1 MRALKHTPIALAALL
16 ALGAGSAFAQPAAT
30 QLPVQRPGGAVINAS
45 VGTPANNTLTV
56 TQTAS
61 GSNRGLVEWS
71 SFSIGSQ
78 ARVNIVQPNAQSV
91 LVNRVVG
98 NGSSGPSA
106 SEIYGRL
113 SANGRVFLINPSGVV
128 FGGAA
133 QVNVG
138 SLVATSLDLAPSMTA
153 NNYQRLMSGADVAL
167 SGGGGAV
174 QVLAAADPQR
184 PQIQVTEGGSIVL
197 LGRDQVV
204 QSGSIAAPGGHIH
217 LSTGSTA
224 TLRPVGTS
232 GFIEM
237 LALQPGA
244 GRVELGGQSLT
255 VASGSAGG
263 QVSIQG
269 DDIRLRDGSQ
279 VLADGST
286 GGGRIDVGSDDT
298 RSIVVEQGATVSAD
312 ATDAGNGGS
321 ITLRAMYNNH
331 SAGPVARV
339 DYGVTEVYGKLRARG
354 GLQGGDGGQ
363 VETSGTAVN
372 TRLAAADGTLLRRG
386 VVDASARTSGGN
398 AGTWTLDPFNVT
410 ISNATASGVDGNFA
424 PTGPSANVN
433 AADLSAALNAGTS
446 VTITTG
452 VTNVG
457 TDVGNITLARDTTV
471 SRSAGTGTA
480 TLTLSAHN
488 DITLEAGSTIQASA
502 TSPLNVKLYSNNDDT
517 GSGSVIVSG
526 TVRTGGG
533 SVDIGGG
540 SKPATGYA
548 LSNSQIDG
556 VALSNAVIDTTGA
569 TGRGDVSMRGEAPSG
584 ATTNGVSVIS
594 SSITANNI
602 TIAGLGSQGT
612 AVALGGSVDLP
623 STLDTA
629 GGLISVRGFADG
641 VVSTGAGTTGV
652 ILDQLDINLGSAGS
666 LYVAGRA
673 VNRSGSLF
681 GLAGVRYRD
690 TNIVAAPDNKGTITL
705 AGELAGNQGLG
716 GLAYLNAQGGPLTIN
731 GGVIK
736 GTTVATGANVVLAG
750 SAETGADI
758 DLGLGTGTTI
768 QTTGTVNL
776 RPVGVNAAGDLVEQP
791 ATQIQVGV
799 EPLNNGVFYVNT
811 TWLLTP
817 NASRPGIAASG
828 GVVIGSS
835 AHSGLIT
842 VDGTA
847 FQQHG
852 DVSVTLQNQG
862 AGSAGITLG
871 GGNALQNLGLRTTGN
886 ITQTGALTVTGNLVV
901 EGGAQSTVTLAN
913 AGNAIGTLAFDPPAS
928 FTLQNTGALAIG
940 AAGAGG
946 YTPGTGFTPLS
957 ITNSVGGTT
966 ALIQSDTAININQSV
981 SMTGANARLDI
992 VAPTIALAPGAT
1004 VTAPAGGSAQLWA
1017 TNFTGTA
1024 PGTNL
1029 YGCVF
1034 GDQATCSVSG
1044 IALPTTGNQVLHPNQ
1059 PTLAVAANPATGYLD
1074 LALPALTYTATGLQ
1088 NGDTAAGAL
1097 AGTLG
1102 TTPTGTASTF
1112 AINQGTLTSP
1122 TGYNVAFTPSTL
1134 TLRPGV
1140 TRQMLQSSFQAEMA
1154 SDVYGRN
1161 LDLPYICTAASVLRG
1176 TLADDKQNDPL
1187 ASEWG
1192 KVRNQP
1198 QLSGCLN
1205 VTDGGSCSAF

>member
-1 MRALKHTPIALAALL
+1 MRVLKHTPIALAALL
-16 ALGAGSAFAQPAAT
+16 ALGAGSAFTQPAAT
-30 QLPVQRPGGAVINAS
+30 QLPVQRPGGAIINAT
-45 VGTPANNTLTV
+45 VGAPANNALTV

-91 LVNRVVG
+91 LVNRIVG
-98 NGSSGPSA
+98 SGSSGPSA
-106 SEIYGRL
+106 SEIYGSL
-113 SANGRVFLINPSGVV
+113 SANGRVFLVNPSGVV
-128 FGGAA
+128 FGGSA

-138 SLVATSLDLAPSMTA
+138 SLVATNLDLDPAMTA
-153 NNYQRLMSGADVAL
+153 NNYQRLMSGADVQL
-167 SGGGGAV
+167 SGGGGSGV
-174 QVLAAADPQR
+174 QVLGAIDPQR

-197 LGRDQVV
+197 LSRDQVV
-204 QSGSIAAPGGHIH
+204 QNGSIAAPGGHIA
-217 LSTGSTA
+217 LGTGSTA
-224 TLRPVGTS
+224 TLRPVGNS
-232 GFIEM
+232 GFVE
-237 LALQPGA
+237 LLTLQAGA
-244 GRVELGGQSLT
+244 GSVEFGAHSLT
-255 VASGSAGG
+255 VANGSTGG
-263 QVSIQG
+263 RVNIQG
-269 DDIRLRDGSQ
+269 DDIRLRNGSQ
-279 VLADGST
+279 VSADGIT
-286 GGGRIDVGSDDT
+286 GGGYIDVGNDAT
-298 RSIVVEQGATVSAD
+298 RSIVVEQGATLSAD
-312 ATDAGNGGS
+312 ATGAGNGGS
-321 ITLRAMYNNH
+321 IALRAMYNNH
-331 SAGPVARV
+331 SANPVARV
-339 DYGVTEVYGKLRARG
+339 DYGVTEVYGSLRARG
-354 GLQGGDGGQ
+354 GVNGGNGGSI
-363 VETSGTAVN
+363 ETSGATVN
-372 TRLAAADGTLLRRG
+372 TRLASADGTLTQRG
-386 VVDASARTSGGN
+386 VVDASARTAGGI
-398 AGTWTLDPFNVT
+398 AGTWTLDPYNVT
-410 ISNATASGVDGNFA
+410 ISDATASGVDGNFV
-424 PTGPSANVN
+424 PTGPGANIN
-433 AADLSAALNAGTS
+433 AADLSAALDAGTS
-446 VTITTG
+446 VAITTG
-452 VTNVG
+452 TAQVG
-457 TDVGNITLARDTTV
+457 TEAGDITLARGTTV
-471 SRSAGTGTA
+471 SRTAGTGTA

-488 DITLEAGSTIQASA
+488 NIVLEATSTIQASS
-502 TSPLNVKLYSNNDDT
+502 TSPLNVNLYSNSDDT

-533 SVDIGGG
+533 NVDIGGG
-540 SKPATGYA
+540 AKPATGYA
-548 LSNSQIDG
+548 LSNNQIDG
-556 VALSNAVIDTTGA
+556 VALNAAVIDTTGA

-584 ATTNGVSVIS
+584 SSNGGVSLAS

-602 TIAGLGSQGT
+602 TIVGLGSQGA
-612 AVALGGSVDLP
+612 AVALSGSVDLP

-641 VVSTGAGTTGV
+641 VVSTGGGTTGV
-652 ILDQLDINLGSAGS
+652 IVEQLNVNLGSAGS

-673 VNRSGSLF
+673 VNRSSSTF
-681 GLAGVRYRD
+681 GPAGVRYRD

-705 AGELAGNQGLG
+705 AGELVGNQGLG
-716 GLAYLNAQGGPLTIN
+716 GLAYLNAQSGPLTIN
-731 GGVIK
+731 GGVVN

-750 SAETGADI
+750 SSDASPAV
-758 DLGLGTGTTI
+758 DLGLSAGTTI

-776 RPVGVNAAGDLVEQP
+776 RPVGVSAAGDLVEQP
-791 ATQIQVGV
+791 ATTIQIGV
-799 EPLNNGVFYVNT
+799 EPLNGVFYVNT

-817 NASRPGIAASG
+817 NVSRPGIGATG

-835 AHSGLIT
+835 AHTGSIT
-842 VDGTA
+842 VEDSA

-871 GGNALQNLGLRTTGN
+871 SGNTLQNLGLRTSGN
-886 ITQTGALTVTGNLVV
+886 VAQTGALTVTGNLVV
-901 EGGAQSTVTLAN
+901 EGGAQSTVTLDN

-946 YTPGTGFTPLS
+946 YTPGTGFTPLNIINS
-957 ITNSVGGTT
+957 IGGST
-966 ALIQSDTAININQSV
+966 ALIQSDTAVNINQSV
-981 SMTGANARLDI
+981 SMSGANAKLDI
-992 VAPTIALAPGAT
+992 VAPTITLAPGAT
-1004 VTAPAGGSAQLWA
+1004 VTAPAGGSAKLWA
-1017 TNFTGTA
+1017 TSFTGTA

-1059 PTLAVAANPATGYLD
+1059 PTLAVAANPTTAYQD
-1074 LALPALTYTATGLQ
+1074 LPLPALTYTATGLQ

-1097 AGTLG
+1097 TGTLG
-1102 TTPTGTASTF
+1102 TAPAGSSTF

-1122 TGYNVAFTPSTL
+1122 TGYNVTFTPSTL
-1134 TLRPGV
+1134 TLRPGI

-1161 LDLPYICTAASVLRG
+1161 LDQPYICTAASVIRG
-1176 TLADDKQNDPL
+1176 TLADEKQSDPL

>member
-1 MRALKHTPIALAALL
+1 MRALKHTPIALATLL
-16 ALGAGSAFAQPAAT
+16 ALGAGSAFAQPATT
-30 QLPVQRPGGAVINAS
+30 QLPVQRPGGAVINAT

-98 NGSSGPSA
+98 NGSSGPNA

-153 NNYQRLMSGADVAL
+153 NNYQRLMGGADVQL
-167 SGGGGAV
+167 SGGSGAV
-174 QVLAAADPQR
+174 QVLAASDPQR

-197 LGRDQVV
+197 LGRDQVA
-204 QSGSIAAPGGHIH
+204 QNGSIAAPGGHIH

-232 GFIEM
+232 GFVEM

-244 GRVELGGQSLT
+244 GSVELGAQSLT
-255 VASGSAGG
+255 VAGGSAGG
-263 QVSIQG
+263 QISIQG

-286 GGGRIDVGSDDT
+286 GGGRIDVGGDDT

-331 SAGPVARV
+331 SADPVARV

-363 VETSGTAVN
+363 VETSGATVN
-372 TRLAAADGTLLRRG
+372 TRLAAADGTLLCRG
-386 VVDASARTSGGN
+386 VVDASARTAGGN
-398 AGTWTLDPFNVT
+398 AGTWTLDPYNVT

-424 PTGPSANVN
+424 PTGPGANVN
-433 AADLSAALNAGTS
+433 AADLSAALNGGTN
-446 VTITTG
+446 VEITTG
-452 VTNVG
+452 TAETG
-457 TDVGNITLARDTTV
+457 TEAGNITLMRDTTV
-471 SRSAGTGTA
+471 TRSAGGGTA
-480 TLTLSAHN
+480 TLTLRAHN
-488 DITLEAGSTIQASA
+488 DIVLEAGSTLQGSTGNA
-502 TSPLNVKLYSNNDDT
+502 LNINLYSNLDGEGT
-517 GSGSVIVSG
+517 GGVLVGG
-526 TVRTGGG
+526 TVRTFGGN
-533 SVDIGGG
+533 VDIGGG
-540 SKPATGYA
+540 LTPATGYA
-548 LSNSQIDG
+548 LSNGQADG
-556 VALSNAVIDTTGA
+556 VRVASALIDTTGA
-569 TGRGDVSMRGEAPSG
+569 AGRGDVSIRGESPNG
-584 ATTNGVSVIS
+584 GFGLGVSIEM
-594 SSITANNI
+594 SSITAHNI
-602 TIAGLGSQGT
+602 SISGLASGAAVVFTGGIGST
-612 AVALGGSVDLP
+612 AERNQ
-623 STLDTA
+623 LDA
-629 GGLISVRGFADG
+629 SGLLSVRGYADG
-641 VVSTGAGTTGV
+641 VVSDGSGV
-652 ILDQLDINLGSAGS
+652 GVVLGYLDVNLGSTGS
-666 LYVAGRA
+666 MYVAGRA
-673 VNRSGSLF
+673 FNRSSTSSDGA
-681 GLAGVRYRD
+681 GLRVLD
-690 TNIVAAPDNKGTITL
+690 TTIVAAPDNKGTITL
-705 AGELAGNQGLG
+705 AGELSGNQGLG
-716 GLAYLNAQGGPLTIN
+716 GLAYLNAQSGPLTIN

-750 SAETGADI
+750 SAEAGAAI
-758 DLGLGTGTTI
+758 DLGLGAGTTI

-776 RPVGVNAAGDLVEQP
+776 RPVGVSAAGDLVEQP

-799 EPLNNGVFYVNT
+799 EPINGVFYVNT

-842 VDGTA
+842 VEGTA

-871 GGNALQNLGLRTTGN
+871 GGNALQNLGLRTSGN
-886 ITQTGALTVTGNLVV
+886 VSQTGALTVTGNLVV

-928 FTLQNTGALAIG
+928 FTLQNTGALTIG
-940 AAGAGG
+940 AAGTGG
-946 YTPGTGFTPLS
+946 YTPGTGFTPLN
-957 ITNSVGGTT
+957 ITNSIGGTT

-981 SMTGANARLDI
+981 SMSGANAKLDI

-1059 PTLAVAANPATGYLD
+1059 PTLAVAANPATGYVD
-1074 LALPALTYTATGLQ
+1074 LSLPALTYTTTGLQ
-1088 NGDTAAGAL
+1088 NGDTATGAL

-1122 TGYNVAFTPSTL
+1122 TGYNVTFTPSTL

-1161 LDLPYICTAASVLRG
+1161 LAQPYICTAASVIRA